1 MKTSRFSFPR
11 RVRIHGGE
19 CGAVA
24 RALHHA
30 AQKEALMPYESAFLS
45 QADSGKSLESTF
57 IERKQM
63 STKTSIKRIALVAV
77 SALGFGLLS
86 VMPAKAVDNAVT
98 AVLDSTGTLS
108 NTETATALAGANN
121 YVVVQVD
128 QDATDPTVVV
138 ATGGTLV
145 NSSLAGT
152 GTSSVVVSEGTGTVN
167 INVPTPT
174 AGTITVKSYAI
185 TNGVQ
190 ATTAASTVTIT
201 VLAAASGTVYSSSSV
216 AVTTPSADARI
227 VVDADGNKSYY
238 APFTASSSA
247 EIFTF
252 TVTQKDAA
260 GDTMADASAKALT
273 ATLTGSAG
281 ALSVGGTDASGSY
294 GADTLDAVEAVHVYA
309 DGRAGTGVLTIAVN
323 GATVATYSINF
334 YNTAASSYVVT
345 QSKSYI
351 GAASTTGVYSVKAL
365 DANGFPVPG
374 ASVYGISGTTATATI
389 QAGAFTT
396 AAFTCSDTDACTT
409 TEFAAVGKASI
420 TVVGVAK
427 GTTSVTFQ
435 NAASTGTPT
444 VTSAATTLN
453 VTGTQV
459 ASLAWAFDKATYLP
473 GEEATITFTLKD
485 SDGKPVAD
493 GSYAVF
499 TAAPTASLSASGFS
513 TESSASLTTVSG
525 EAEWTFFMPVTAGT
539 LTVSATTVST
549 AVLTAALRGAAVTVS
564 ATTAV
569 DDSAA
574 KAAEAAA
581 KKAGADAVEAAAA
594 AADAAAEAIDAAN
607 AATDA
612 ANLAAEAADAA
623 TVAAE
628 EARDAADAATAAVE
642 ELATQVATL
651 MAALKAQITTLANT
665 VAKIAKKVKA

>member
-1 MKTSRFSFPR
+1 MRGHRKPAFYA
-11 RVRIHGGE
+11 GG
-19 CGAVA
+19 C
-24 RALHHA
+24 L
-30 AQKEALMPYESAFLS
+30 LMPYESAFLS
-45 QADSGKSLESTF
+45 QAELGKCPDSTLF
-57 IERKQM
+57 ERKSM
-63 STKTSIKRIALVAV
+63 STKTTLKRIALVAV
-77 SALGFGLLS
+77 STLGFGLLS
-86 VMPAKAVDNAVT
+86 VVPSQAADNAVT
-98 AVLDSTGTLS
+98 AVLDSTGVLG

-128 QDATDPTVVV
+128 QDASDPTVVV

-152 GTSSVVVSEGTGTVN
+152 GTSSVVVAAGSGTVD

-174 AGTITVKSYAI
+174 AGTITVSSYAI

-190 ATTAASTVTIT
+190 ASTATSTVTIT
-201 VLAAASGTVYSSSSV
+201 VAAAATGTVYSTSSV
-216 AVTTPSADARI
+216 AVTTPSANARI

-238 APFTASSSA
+238 APYTASSSD

-252 TVTQKDAA
+252 TVTQKDSA
-260 GDTMADASAKALT
+260 GSTMLDASAKALT

-281 ALSVGGTDASGSY
+281 ALSVGGTDSTGSY

-323 GATVATYSINF
+323 GATVATYTINF

-345 QSKSYI
+345 QNASYI
-351 GAASTTGVYSVKAL
+351 GAASTAGVYTVQAV

-374 ASVYGISGTTATATI
+374 VSVYGISGTTATATI
-389 QAGAFTT
+389 QASAFTT
-396 AAFTCSDTDACTT
+396 AAFTCVDTDACTT

-444 VTSAATTLN
+444 VTTEASTLT
-453 VTGTQV
+453 VSGTQV
-459 ASLAWAFDKATYLP
+459 ASLAWAFDKETYAL
-473 GEEATITFTLKD
+473 GEEATITLTLKD
-485 SDGKPVAD
+485 VDGNPVAD
-493 GSYAVF
+493 GTYAVF
-499 TAAPTASLSASGFS
+499 AAAPTASLSAQGFS
-513 TESSASLTTVSG
+513 TVSSASVTTENGV
-525 EAEWTFFMPVTAGT
+525 AEWTFFMPVTAGAF
-539 LTVSATTVST
+539 TVSATTVST
-549 AVLTAALRGAAVTVS
+549 AVLAADLRGAAVTVA
-564 ATTAV
+564 ATTV
-569 DDSAA
+569 SDNAA
-574 KAAEAAA
+574 ANAATEAASS
-581 KKAGADAVEAAAA
+581 

-642 ELATQVATL
+642 ALASEVATL
-651 MAALKAQITTLANT
+651 MAALKAQITTLAKT